1 MKTEVIITVTVVRTE
16 RGRRRVLLERSISEE
31 GGIPSQ
37 LAQKELL
44 QVAHEVIC
52 PNKTDNDTGD

>member
-44 QVAHEVIC
+44 QVAHESVW
-52 PNKTDNDTGD
+52 PDKLDSDKGD

>member
-1 MKTEVIITVTVVRTE
+1 MKTEVFITVTVVQTV

-37 LAQKELL
+37 LAQKELM
-44 QVAHEVIC
+44 QVAHEAMW
-52 PNKTDNDTGD
+52 PDRTDNDTGD